1 MAKSNSKKPEPKGSK
16 AAPVRPAALKAK
28 SGKAAKPVVAKQKA
42 QSVPAPKAAKIQKP
56 VKPAAK
62 IAAKAV
68 VKKPAKPVGK
78 GASPA
83 KLAPKSKSSGSKP
96 AKVPAVAVKT
106 AEVKPPAPVRNG
118 KKSGEKPAPKTPP
131 DVVTPAKAKPLPVS
145 TAKAPLK
152 PVPVAPRK
160 GTTTTVIPENAPVI
174 KKPAKP
180 LFPASWVE
188 SQRERILE
196 LRDSILE
203 SMHGVAQDTLRSRAE
218 GSEAS
223 AFGMHQADAGSDAYD
238 RDFALSLLSQE
249 QDSLYEIEE
258 ALKRIQ
264 LGTYGICEISGKT
277 IPVARLEARPFARY
291 TVECQEEVE
300 RQGKMHRARLPV
312 TSLFG
317 LTDEEGQESEEEE
330 APTDTKE

>member
-1 MAKSNSKKPEPKGSK
+1 MAKSNSKKPTPKGSK
-16 AAPVRPAALKAK
+16 AALVRPAALKAK
-28 SGKAAKPVVAKQKA
+28 GGKATKLVAPKQKA
-42 QSVPAPKAAKIQKP
+42 KPA
-56 VKPAAK
+56 PAAK
-62 IAAKAV
+62 KGQPQKLVKPVAKVAAKAV
-68 VKKPAKPVGK
+68 
-78 GASPA
+78 
-83 KLAPKSKSSGSKP
+83 SKSSGKPASKSVTAVKSSVKSKSMASKP
-96 AKVPAVAVKT
+96 ASLPSVK
-106 AEVKPPAPVRNG
+106 NG
-118 KKSGEKPAPKTPP
+118 KKSPEKTAVKSTKAAVSATKKTLPAESKEASKTRP
-131 DVVTPAKAKPLPVS
+131 TPAAPVTSTFKP
-145 TAKAPLK
+145 T
-152 PVPVAPRK
+152 PVAPRK
-160 GTTTTVIPENAPVI
+160 GSHSVIPEDAPVI

-203 SMHGVAQDTLRSRAE
+203 AMHGVAQDTLRSRAE

-249 QDSLYEIEE
+249 QDALYEIEE

-264 LGTYGICEISGKT
+264 LGTYGICEISGKA
-277 IPVARLEARPFARY
+277 ILVARLEALPFARY

-330 APTDTKE
+330 APSDNKE